1 MCIRDSDKLVQNWL
15 SQYRVQINGL
25 TDERQAVYDRVRE
38 MARRPERVDLTRPK
52 LAQADQQERL
62 PDGSERPLPTRTLHL
77 MAAEDGTAPVD
88 LNAWERQVLDS
99 EAAEPSFRGW
109 YRNPSRASKQ
119 SLAIPFQDGTGQWQA
134 LRPDFL
140 FFHANQDGTI
150 RADIV
155 DPHGTH
161 LADALPKLRGLAEYA
176 QAHGDDFGRIEAVAE
191 IEGQLRVLDMKND
204 VVRAG
209 VHAAQDA
216 ESLYKAA
223 PAY

>member
-1 MCIRDSDKLVQNWL
+1 MD
-15 SQYRVQINGL
+15 GF
-25 TDERQAVYDRVRE
+25 
-38 MARRPERVDLTRPK
+38 RRSLDGQFVTVDGHDYSEVTRPK

-88 LNAWERQVLDS
+88 LNDWERQVLDS
-99 EAAEPSFRGW
+99 EAAEPSLRGW

-119 SLAIPFQDGTGQWQA
+119 SLAIPFQDGAGQWQA
-134 LRPDFL
+134 LRPDFV

-176 QAHGDDFGRIEAVAE
+176 QAHGMPSVGSRPS
-191 IEGQLRVLDMKND
+191 LRS
-204 VVRAG
+204 RG
-209 VHAAQDA
+209 
-216 ESLYKAA
+216 SCGCWT
-223 PAY
+223 